1 VTAGQR
7 TGEPR
12 PGAPHGGGRVRG
24 VAVTSDGWPV
34 PFAVVTVIDAAGTQI
49 GGTSVGGD
57 GGFVVEGLPEGPVT
71 VITSA
76 VGHTPAARPVVGS
89 ADLGRVVL
97 TRSGALSLP
106 APGRWEIDPV
116 HSRIAASAFHLGITK
131 VHGRLRRFGGV
142 IEMGDDLASTRVQ
155 AAIEPASVDTDDDAR
170 DQHLRSADFLDVHA
184 FPSIAFSS
192 TRIAARSADH
202 WTMTGDLVLKGVRNT
217 VDLDVVYHGTGPDL
231 WGGERAGFSATT
243 QLSRDDFDI
252 RWNQSVIAGIFAVG
266 RTLRIEIDIEAV
278 RATGSAGEGRPDP
291 ARWDAGSP

>member
-1 VTAGQR
+1 MSSGHTAGGVTEVTR
-7 TGEPR
+7 
-12 PGAPHGGGRVRG
+12 GGGWVRG
-24 VAVTSDGWPV
+24 AAVTSDGWPV

-57 GGFVVEGLPEGPVT
+57 GTFLVEGLPEGPAT

-76 VGHTPAARPVVGS
+76 VGHTPAARPLAGS
-89 ADLGRVVL
+89 GDLGRVVL

-131 VHGRLRRFGGV
+131 VHGRLRTFTGA
-142 IEMGDDLASTRVQ
+142 IEMARDLAGTRVH
-155 AAIEPASVDTDDDAR
+155 AAIDPASVDTDDDTR
-170 DQHLRSADFLDVHA
+170 DQHLRAGDFLDVLA
-184 FPSIAFSS
+184 FPRIEFTS
-192 TRIAARSADH
+192 TRIVGHTPDH

-217 VDLDVVYHGTGPDL
+217 VDLDVVYHGAGPDL

-278 RATGSAGEGRPDP
+278 RTA
-291 ARWDAGSP
+291 

>member
-1 VTAGQR
+1 MTAGQR
-7 TGEPR
+7 TGEAR
-12 PGAPHGGGRVRG
+12 PGPSRGGGWVRG

-34 PFAVVTVIDAAGTQI
+34 PFAVVTVIDAGGTQI

-57 GGFVVEGLPEGPVT
+57 GGFLVEGLPEGPAT

-76 VGHTPAARPVVGS
+76 VGHTPAARPVAGS

-97 TRSGALSLP
+97 TRAGALSLP

-131 VHGRLRRFGGV
+131 VHGRLRRFSGA
-142 IEMGDDLASTRVQ
+142 IEMGPDLASTRVWS
-155 AAIEPASVDTDDDAR
+155 AIEPASVDTDDDVR
-170 DQHLRSADFLDVHA
+170 DQHLRSPDFLDVGDY
-184 FPSIAFSS
+184 PSIAFSS
-192 TRIAARSADH
+192 TRITAHSADH
-202 WTMTGDLVLKGVRNT
+202 WTMTGDLELKGVRHA
-217 VDLDVVYHGTGPDL
+217 VALDVVYHGTGPDL

-252 RWNQSVIAGIFAVG
+252 RWNQSVIAGVLAVG

-278 RATGSAGEGRPDP
+278 RVG
-291 ARWDAGSP
+291 